1 MKFVLALA
9 LLLPL
14 AAFSQDCQLRKEI
27 DQFSQKPKLT
37 TGFIKLGGG
46 QVSLSIDATATD
58 IDFLFT
64 FNNKENPRCFDD
76 LSTASFSF
84 DSTRSKGNF
93 RNSGAMNCEGI
104 FHMSFRNTATIPSN
118 LNRLA
123 TTKTASIKFTGTGKN
138 VIDITLTAQ
147 EKEQLVKWISC
158 IAAEAK
164 TLIK

>member
-1 MKFVLALA
+1 MKFVLALV
-9 LLLPL
+9 LLFPL
-14 AAFSQDCQLRKEI
+14 AAFSQDCQLRKEV

-37 TGFIKLGGG
+37 TGFIQLGSG
-46 QVSLSIDATATD
+46 QVSLSIDVTATD

-64 FNNKENPRCFDD
+64 FSNKDNPRCFDD

-93 RNSGAMNCEGI
+93 RNSGTLNCEGV
-104 FHMSFRNTATIPSN
+104 FHMSFRNSTTIPSG

-138 VIDITLTAQ
+138 VFEITLTPQ
-147 EKEQLVKWISC
+147 EKEQLMKWVSC

>member
-1 MKFVLALA
+1 MKFVLALV
-9 LLLPL
+9 LLFPL

-37 TGFIKLGGG
+37 TGFIQLGSGK
-46 QVSLSIDATATD
+46 VSLSIDVTATD

-64 FNNKENPRCFDD
+64 FGNKDNPRCFDD

-93 RNSGAMNCEGI
+93 RNSGAMNCDGI
-104 FHMSFRNTATIPSN
+104 FHMNFRNSTTVPSG
-118 LNRLA
+118 LTRLA

-138 VIDITLTAQ
+138 VFEITLTPQ
-147 EKEQLVKWISC
+147 EKEQLMKWVSC
-158 IAAEAK
+158 VAAEAK

>member
-1 MKFVLALA
+1 MKFVLALV
-9 LLLPL
+9 LLFPL

-37 TGFIKLGGG
+37 TGFIQLGSG

-64 FNNKENPRCFDD
+64 FNNKDNPRCFDD
-76 LSTASFSF
+76 LSTAVFMF
-84 DSTRSKGNF
+84 DSTRSRANF
-93 RNSGAMNCEGI
+93 RNGGAMNCEGI
-104 FHMSFRNTATIPSN
+104 FHINFRNSTTIPSG

-123 TTKTASIKFTGTGKN
+123 TTKSASIKFTGTGKN
-138 VIDITLTAQ
+138 VIDITLTPQ
-147 EKEQLVKWISC
+147 EKELLMKWVSC

-164 TLIK
+164 TLLK

>member
-1 MKFVLALA
+1 MKFVLALV
-9 LLLPL
+9 LLFPL
-14 AAFSQDCQLRKEI
+14 AAFSQDCKLRKEI

-37 TGFIKLGGG
+37 TGFIQLGSG
-46 QVSLSIDATATD
+46 QVSVSIDATATD

-104 FHMSFRNTATIPSN
+104 FHMNFRNSTTIPSG

-123 TTKTASIKFTGTGKN
+123 TTKVASIKFTGTGKN

-147 EKEQLVKWISC
+147 EKELLMKWVSC

-164 TLIK
+164 TLLK